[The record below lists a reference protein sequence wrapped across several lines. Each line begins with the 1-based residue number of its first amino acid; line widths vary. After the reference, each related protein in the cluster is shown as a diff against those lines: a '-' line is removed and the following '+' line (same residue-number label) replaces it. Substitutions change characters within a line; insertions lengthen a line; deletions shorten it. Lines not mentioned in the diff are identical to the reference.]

1 MGASERL
8 GAASARHARDRVI
21 VVGEKGT
28 RGLMEPR
35 TKVDVYW
42 PPRAG
47 ISAIEE
53 RKSRERPLPAGLL
66 LSGTLTTRRTAGW
79 APCMGVSRA
88 VVVSMEQGAL
98 LSSRIFETEKSAGS
112 RNDSPGDFTEH
123 KT

>member
-1 MGASERL
+1 MTDFMIILCLEEKDDFI
-8 GAASARHARDRVI
+8 HAF
-21 VVGEKGT
+21 
-28 RGLMEPR
+28 L
-35 TKVDVYW
+35 VDL
-42 PPRAG
+42 
-47 ISAIEE
+47 E

-112 RNDSPGDFTEH
+112 RNDSPGDFTEQ
-123 KT
+123 KTISSAPAAPRDT